1 MITWLLRLVANLAL
15 LLRDYDYCYQT
26 IAAAVMIVVISI
38 SVFASTMIMTTIA
51 INNYSTYSNTYI
63 LKTSGK
69 SSWHPARRF

>member
-26 IAAAVMIVVISI
+26 IAAAIMIVVISI
-38 SVFASTMIMTTIA
+38 SVFASTMIMTTNA
-51 INNYSTYSNTYI
+51 INNYSNTYI